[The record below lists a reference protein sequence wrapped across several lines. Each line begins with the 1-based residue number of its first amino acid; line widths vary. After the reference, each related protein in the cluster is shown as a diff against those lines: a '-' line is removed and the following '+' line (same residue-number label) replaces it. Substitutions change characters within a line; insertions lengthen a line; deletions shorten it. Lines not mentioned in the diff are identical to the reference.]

1 MKKIVFVTGLSLLT
15 IGSFAQMGKV
25 MGAYNYLQYNDL
37 DKAKNSI
44 DLATVHEKSK
54 SNAKTWLY
62 RGKVYYAIHVSKEE
76 KFKTLHDNPLKEA
89 YTAYLKAFEFDTK
102 KIDIKDLQNS
112 LAICVPSLFS
122 AGVESFN
129 SNSYP
134 DAVEKFETCISIG
147 EKLGTIDTLAAYNAA
162 LASERGEMNDKAL
175 KYYQKCA
182 DLGYGGASV
191 YSSMAAI
198 HKAAGDEVAALA
210 VLKKGREKHPDNQDM
225 ITAEINFY
233 LKDGKYDE
241 AFDNLSLAIKN
252 DPNNATFYFAR
263 ASINDQRKQYEEA
276 KADYIK
282 AIELKPDYFDA
293 LYNLGAL
300 YFNQG
305 AETNNQAN
313 DLPLNEAKKGEEL
326 RAKADELFK
335 GALPHLEKAHELN
348 SSDKNTMVSLKNI
361 YARTGDTEKYKVINE
376 KLTN

>member
-1 MKKIVFVTGLSLLT
+1 
-15 IGSFAQMGKV
+15 
-25 MGAYNYLQYNDL
+25 
-37 DKAKNSI
+37 
-44 DLATVHEKSK
+44 
-54 SNAKTWLY
+54 
-62 RGKVYYAIHVSKEE
+62 
-76 KFKTLHDNPLKEA
+76 
-89 YTAYLKAFEFDTK
+89 
-102 KIDIKDLQNS
+102 
-112 LAICVPSLFS
+112 
-122 AGVESFN
+122 
-129 SNSYP
+129 
-134 DAVEKFETCISIG
+134 
-147 EKLGTIDTLAAYNAA
+147 
-162 LASERGEMNDKAL
+162 
-175 KYYQKCA
+175 
-182 DLGYGGASV
+182 
-191 YSSMAAI
+191 
-198 HKAAGDEVAALA
+198 
-210 VLKKGREKHPDNQDM
+210 M